1 MEDPGASTRSSGLA
15 LAGALA
21 LSLVLYP
28 YLVFAFALGAMSETT
43 EALIVI
49 FAGPAL
55 IWAGFAIYIVRK
67 WRQGWRSVWKFP
79 LIVIIG
85 CLFWP
90 ALLLLLSESI
100 RRALLPR
107 RPAHVA
113 GYCVVCGSPLVG
125 DARYCASCGAAVLV
139 Q

>member
-1 MEDPGASTRSSGLA
+1 MA

-28 YLVFAFALGAMSETT
+28 YLVFAFALGATSDST
-43 EALIVI
+43 EMLAVV
-49 FAGPAL
+49 FGVPAL
-55 IWAGFAIYIVRK
+55 LWAGFAIYIVRK

-79 LIVIIG
+79 LIVIIRG
-85 CLFWP
+85 LFWP
-90 ALLLLLSESI
+90 ALLLLLSESS

-107 RPAHVA
+107 RPAHAA
-113 GYCVVCGSPLVG
+113 GYCVACGRPLVA